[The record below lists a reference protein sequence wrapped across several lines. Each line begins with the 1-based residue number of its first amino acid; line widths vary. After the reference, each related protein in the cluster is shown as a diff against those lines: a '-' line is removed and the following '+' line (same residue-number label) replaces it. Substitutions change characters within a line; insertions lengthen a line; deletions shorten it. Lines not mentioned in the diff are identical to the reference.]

1 MAGATPDVSALSL
14 HAPPPAQHL
23 TDVPEVLYKRLLVA
37 VEAGDPCAEVAK
49 LCSVKREWAQLCRT
63 GKIFDW
69 ANKSLGFYGAYPS
82 LEAIRRAAANDLTA
96 WNPSSDPKVYFQ
108 EACRYARM
116 ASRRALP
123 DNDEYIWTNYVPGPW
138 PDIDMSVMRRPYF
151 EAFAKRLVKRMP
163 NWIIEV
169 ILAWDMRAANVP
181 ADRKRAFWRIAKAAV
196 QANGQVLYHVRS
208 VRDAVLQPE
217 FEEIARMAI
226 ADSPRSLNWVPP
238 EAPWYM
244 DAFRSVLRRYPMLLL
259 DMHFNAAHNLDV
271 EQYADMLLYAR
282 EQAQRHTE
290 EARARITEARAER
303 EERLREAHGNPDSL
317 GAQDAA
323 TLKQWIDQVL
333 MPDYARAREEMEVLN
348 APNPEEWF
356 VDVWYV

>member
-1 MAGATPDVSALSL
+1 MAGNAPDVSALSL
-14 HAPPPAQHL
+14 NAPPSAQYL
-23 TDVPEVLYKRLLVA
+23 TDLPEVLYKRLLVA

-63 GKIFDW
+63 GQIYDW
-69 ANKSLGFYGAYPS
+69 ANKSLGFYGEYPS
-82 LEAIRRAAANDLTA
+82 LEAIRRATANDLTA
-96 WNPSSDPKVYFQ
+96 WHPSSDPKVYFQ

-123 DNDEYIWTNYVPGPW
+123 DNQAYMFTNYVPGPW

-169 ILAWDMRAANVP
+169 VQAWDMRAANVP
-181 ADRKRAFWRIAKAAV
+181 ADRQRAFWRIAKAAV
-196 QANGQVLYHVRS
+196 QANGQALYHVQL

-217 FEEIARMAI
+217 YEEIARLAI
-226 ADSPRSLNWVPP
+226 AESPRSLTWVPP

-282 EQAQRHTE
+282 EQAQRHAD
-290 EARARITEARAER
+290 EARERITEARAER
-303 EERLREAHGNPDSL
+303 EERLREAHGNPDHP

-323 TLKQWIDQVL
+323 TLRQWIDQVL

-348 APNPEEWF
+348 APEPGYQ
-356 VDVWYV
+356 DVWYV